1 MMLLSLLANPAVRAD
16 LYPQT
21 TRTIRPLIS
30 KRRWLR
36 CAEGVSLWLA
46 ILLML

>member
-21 TRTIRPLIS
+21 IRTARPLIN
-30 KRRWLR
+30 KRLWLR

-46 ILLML
+46 